1 MPPTFTA
8 GYRDGMDNTEQ
19 ATGPTG
25 ATVHQRSAT
34 VIVKFEAA
42 DKKGMTL
49 DELDTIVR
57 RARAMELPGDTRV
70 YATSVGAWAQTLRKL
85 EIR

>member
-1 MPPTFTA
+1 
-8 GYRDGMDNTEQ
+8 MDNTDQ
-19 ATGPTG
+19 AARPTAG
-25 ATVHQRSAT
+25 AAVHQRSAT
-34 VIVKFEAA
+34 VTVKFEAA
-42 DKKGMTL
+42 DKAGMTL

-70 YATSVGAWAQTLRKL
+70 YATSVGAWSQALRKL